1 MTLSLAAIIT
11 LSYVAF
17 FAIPSFAPNDFTST
31 QLANIEML
39 ANIEGGCVTM
49 LGCNPKSCKL
59 LCFQ

>member
-39 ANIEGGCVTM
+39 ASIEGRCKSGCGIDKI
-49 LGCNPKSCKL
+49 LKL
-59 LCFQ
+59 YLMP